1 MKTDIQ
7 IGCDLKNL
15 ETVREWFKA
24 KFASSIGNK
33 DLFDRLNLGL
43 NELLSN
49 VIIHANHSDPEKTAI
64 VSGSIDDGYLV
75 VEIVHCGKAFVPEK
89 SELPDI
95 ETLPEEGFGLFIIA
109 SAFDQADYFSDS
121 SGAQKIRLSRKIR

>member
-24 KFASSIGNK
+24 NFAASIGDE

-49 VIIHANHSDPEKTAI
+49 VIIHANHSDPEKTAEI
-64 VSGSIDDGYLV
+64 ICELDNDLLLI
-75 VEIVHCGKAFVPEK
+75 EIVHGGETFIPEK
-89 SELPDI
+89 PELPDI
-95 ETLPEEGFGLFIIA
+95 ENLPEGGFGLFIIE
-109 SAFDQADYFSDS
+109 SAFDRADYLSDS
-121 SGAQKIRLSRKIR
+121 NEIQRIRLSRKIR